1 MKKILFAIGALALG
15 LTATAPAHADFAIAK
30 FNGGYCRIWADTV
43 MAPPG
48 RNVRLVCVGIP
59 PLLPPAD
66 ITNRS
71 TQAKPRRRSTP
82 VLARVS
88 HDFHPAG
95 LTVSSQVPPAPA
107 GRGGCGS
114 ISSATPSVLLF
125 VDYRWSSSNSRF
137 RVSRSNRLSRTSP
150 RRLIQQKLQNS
161 FVMQMSS

>member
-88 HDFHPAG
+88 HEFTRRAQ
-95 LTVSSQVPPAPA
+95 VISASQSATLLEAVE
-107 GRGGCGS
+107 GCGS
-114 ISSATPSVLLF
+114 QVCSDFGTRGNGAA
-125 VDYRWSSSNSRF
+125 
-137 RVSRSNRLSRTSP
+137 
-150 RRLIQQKLQNS
+150 
-161 FVMQMSS
+161 